1 MTLKTKHILSILL
14 LIWGAYEYRNV
25 RKLKMLNK
33 ENKNENEK
41 RKETTEK
48 VLNNKLEELRRWFES
63 VGDCV

>member
-1 MTLKTKHILSILL
+1 

-25 RKLKMLNK
+25 RKLKMSNE

-48 VLNNKLEELRRWFES
+48 VLNNKLEKLRRWFES
-63 VGDCV
+63 IGDCV